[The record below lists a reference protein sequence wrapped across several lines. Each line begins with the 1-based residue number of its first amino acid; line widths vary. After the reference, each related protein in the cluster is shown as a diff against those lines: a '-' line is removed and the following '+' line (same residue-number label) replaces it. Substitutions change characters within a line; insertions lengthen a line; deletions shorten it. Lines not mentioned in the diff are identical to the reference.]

1 MLKGKRYTTIN
12 TDAGLKMGIAVY
24 GYWIRSENTRKIGA
38 NQFKY
43 PKRDSNE
50 AELAAI
56 LTALVVVFK
65 DPYLSSADRFVINSD
80 SKNALRILQ
89 KNLITKDSI
98 YYEEWQKIRPMLD
111 KKVKYRWVK
120 GHSKGKTAR
129 EWVNN
134 FIDRHIRNYY

>member
-12 TDAGLKMGIAVY
+12 TDAGLRKGIAVY
-24 GYWIRSENTRKIGA
+24 GYWIRSENVRKIAA

-43 PKRDSNE
+43 PKKDSNE

-56 LTALVVVFK
+56 LTALVVVSK
-65 DPYLSSADRFVINSD
+65 NPYLSSADRFVINSD
-80 SKNALRILQ
+80 SKNALRILE

-111 KKVKYRWVK
+111 KKVKYKWVK